1 MFSSQYDTWNRFIG
15 NSKCF
20 RWPRYSATL
29 YKQKYLD
36 GINII
41 DARLFGE
48 SIIMF
53 REPDFDHPEDIHI
66 RLPFVITQLV
76 PFFNK
81 FLPQFRTD
89 LVGTELRMQY
99 QDEPGFF
106 TVTNNMVLRIVD
118 GRLSI
123 RRDFE
128 MR

>member
-1 MFSSQYDTWNRFIG
+1 MFSTQFDTWNRFMG
-15 NSKCF
+15 FSKTF
-20 RWPRYSATL
+20 RWPMANAVL

-48 SIIMF
+48 TIIRF

-89 LVGTELRMQY
+89 LVGQELRMRY
-99 QDEPGFF
+99 LDEPGYFI
-106 TVTNNMVLRIVD
+106 VTDNMTLRIVD
-118 GRLSI
+118 GHLAI